1 MSQPYGWPTGSWKGA
16 VMADGSFMVDLAAL
30 RSAIDQVSG
39 ERDAIHGGIM
49 RVRSTFSN
57 VEDHWKSPSGTSFI
71 TLATNFNGVSADL
84 MSLLDEAI
92 RRMWTAYD
100 NYVNTEA
107 TNTGNYS

>member
-1 MSQPYGWPTGSWKGA
+1 
-16 VMADGSFMVDLAAL
+16 MADGSFMVDLAAL